1 MRGVPYLGLL
11 LMSAGPAL
19 GVEGAWVVNGPSRV
33 RLVSP
38 YAAAV
43 AGELRLGLHVR
54 LERGWHIYWKNSG
67 DAGYPPAVTLVGAGV
82 SGGRLLWPAPR
93 RFDLPGGLVAFGYED
108 EVVYPLRARL
118 AAAGAGMVELTAD
131 VDYVVCEVDC
141 IPYRAQLALVQPLA
155 EEAAADARTAPLLAR
170 WEARV
175 PRAVEAVAGVE
186 TGGAIVRE
194 DDGAAALEVWFDGVE
209 PAPVGTGLFFA
220 PQDDFE
226 LGRPRARATE
236 DGVAWR
242 VPLAPLLA
250 GRPLPER
257 AELAWTVTG
266 LRRDGRL
273 PALEARREVGL
284 GGGADARS
292 GRRSS
297 GVPLAGRRGLWL
309 VLVAGLLL
317 NLAPSVLAL
326 RLAQW
331 SGGGPGGGR
340 RGATAEAAGTLVAVA
355 GAAALAPLAGHPPL
369 DGSWGP
375 PIANPAV
382 SALLAV
388 LTLALALDLWG
399 MVGLPLAG
407 PHAAPGRKDLTLLR
421 RRAVTG
427 AWAALLALAWT
438 PPWLGLALAASELPA
453 RLAAAALLALG
464 VALPGFVFAWWRR
477 RRELRAGAGAAEPAP
492 RAALQQALGFLAA
505 AGVVWLLHLLARRV
519 GREALAGVELA
530 LLGLAL
536 CAWLGHRARRGGMLR
551 IALRLGLLACA
562 LAAPWLAFQGQL

>member
-1 MRGVPYLGLL
+1 MRGVPYLCLL
-11 LMSAGPAL
+11 LVICAGPLLA
-19 GVEGAWVVNGPSRV
+19 VEGTWVVNGPSRV
-33 RLVSP
+33 RLISP
-38 YAAAV
+38 YVAAAE
-43 AGELRLGLHVR
+43 GELRLGLHVR
-54 LERGWHIYWKNSG
+54 LEPGWHIYWKNSG
-67 DAGYPPAVTLVGAGV
+67 DAGYPPAVTLSGAAV
-82 SGGRLLWPAPR
+82 SEGRVMWPAPR

-118 AAAGAGMVELTAD
+118 GGMGAERVELAAD

-155 EEAAADARTAPLLAR
+155 EEAVADARTAPLLAR

-175 PRAVEAVAGVE
+175 PRAVETVAEVE

-194 DDGAAALEVWFDGVE
+194 NGAAALEVWFDGVE
-209 PAPVGTGLFFA
+209 PAPAGTGLFFE
-220 PQDDFE
+220 PQEVLE

-250 GRPLPER
+250 GRSLPER
-257 AELAWTVTG
+257 AALAWTATG
-266 LRRDGRL
+266 LRRDGPL
-273 PALEARREVGL
+273 PALEARREVGA
-284 GGGADARS
+284 GRGAGARS
-292 GRRSS
+292 GRRAS
-297 GVPLAGRRGLWL
+297 GAPRARRGLWL

-340 RGATAEAAGTLVAVA
+340 RGATAEVAGTLAAVA

-382 SALLAV
+382 SASLAV

-399 MVGLPLAG
+399 MVGSPLAG
-407 PHAAPGRKDLTLLR
+407 PHAAPGRKDFTLLR

-438 PPWLGLALAASELPA
+438 PPWLGLLLAGSELPA

-464 VALPGFVFAWWRR
+464 VALPGFAFAWWRR
-477 RRELRAGAGAAEPAP
+477 RRELRAGAATAEPAP
-492 RAALQQALGFLAA
+492 RPALQEALGFLAA

-519 GREALAGVELA
+519 GPEALAGVELA

-551 IALRLGLLACA
+551 AALLLGLLACA
-562 LAAPWLAFQGQL
+562 LAAPWLAYQGQL